1 MKDRLAELTVVSVSS
16 CCSFEKKIVS
26 ELKFNPPTQSRPQA
40 EEDVTVAVDRD
51 GFMEGF
57 FRRVGISATP
67 GMVCLENTLMSYLLI
82 QVEEARGLIDKI
94 SHQVEEVRRIH
105 SMILSAPNPV
115 DSK

>member
-1 MKDRLAELTVVSVSS
+1 M
-16 CCSFEKKIVS
+16 
-26 ELKFNPPTQSRPQA
+26 NPPTQSRPQA

-67 GMVCLENTLMSYLLI
+67 GMVCWENTLMSYLLI
-82 QVEEARGLIDKI
+82 QVEEVRGLIDKI
-94 SHQVEEVRRIH
+94 SHQVDEVRRMH
-105 SMILSAPNPV
+105 SMILSAPNPD